1 MNAMNNLNPDSQP
14 RSLGWTCSEMLTPR
28 DAENLRRFNV
38 VCLAWAMMFVAA
50 TLAIVSYGVTGIT
63 GWALAFAT
71 LLLGATAMGLY
82 IRFLRAADELLRKI
96 HLEALALGFGAAL
109 VFMLFWRL
117 CERLGAPK
125 LDVVDPVLVMVAFWA
140 AGQWMGLR
148 RYRIEV
154 SQ

>member
-1 MNAMNNLNPDSQP
+1 MNNLSPDPQP
-14 RSLGWTCSEMLTPR
+14 RAIGWTCSAMLTPR

-50 TLAIVSYGVTGIT
+50 TFAIVSCGVTGLT
-63 GWALAFAT
+63 GWALALAT

-96 HLEALALGFGAAL
+96 HLEALALGFGAAI

-125 LDVVDPVLVMVAFWA
+125 LDVVDPVLVMVLFWA
-140 AGQWMGLR
+140 GGQWFSLR
-148 RYRIEV
+148 RYRIEAA
-154 SQ
+154 Q

>member
-1 MNAMNNLNPDSQP
+1 MNDPSPDS
-14 RSLGWTCSEMLTPR
+14 RSRAIGWSCSEMLTPR

-50 TLAIVSYGVTGIT
+50 TMAIARYGVTGLT
-63 GWALAFAT
+63 GWALAAAT

-82 IRFLRAADELLRKI
+82 VRFLRAADELLRKI
-96 HLEALALGFGAAL
+96 HLEALALGFGAAI

-140 AGQWMGLR
+140 AGQWLGLR